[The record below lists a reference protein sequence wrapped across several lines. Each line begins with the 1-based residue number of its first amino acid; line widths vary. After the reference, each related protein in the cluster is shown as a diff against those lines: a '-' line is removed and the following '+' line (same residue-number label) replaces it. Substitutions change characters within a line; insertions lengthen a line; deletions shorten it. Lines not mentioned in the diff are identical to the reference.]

1 MSEPF
6 YDVPPATVGGP
17 DPATRVQQPATG
29 LIVTAVV
36 GLILHSAML
45 LLHLLGIGIVSQVG
59 VPDADEQQV
68 FEFFAQATTGVCQS
82 VIGIVVAIVILLGA
96 QKMKQLEAYGFALTS
111 AILAMIPCISPCC
124 LVGLPYGIWSIVVL
138 SESQVKHAFRS

>member
-1 MSEPF
+1 M
-6 YDVPPATVGGP
+6 
-17 DPATRVQQPATG
+17 R
-29 LIVTAVV
+29 
-36 GLILHSAML
+36 
-45 LLHLLGIGIVSQVG
+45 
-59 VPDADEQQV
+59 
-68 FEFFAQATTGVCQS
+68 ATTGVCQS